1 MRPMTETSSPRSTT
15 PLRGTRTIL
24 LVVAAAVV
32 VSVVHYVDNY
42 VNYDDFPVPGPDATI
57 PAPSDTV
64 VGLAWFVFT
73 AFGAWGVGNL
83 VRGRVVPAVVGLAFY
98 SVSGLIGIGHY
109 TVPGALD
116 MPLWRQA
123 HVVADIALGVAIL
136 VLAARLFTQN
146 RERA

>member
-1 MRPMTETSSPRSTT
+1 MAEPASSMTTA
-15 PLRGTRTIL
+15 PLRGSRTIL
-24 LVVAAAVV
+24 VVVAVAVV

-42 VNYDDFPVPGPDATI
+42 VNYADYPVPGPDAAI

-73 AFGAWGVGNL
+73 AAGAWGVWNL
-83 VRGRVVPAVVGLAFY
+83 LRGRVVPAVVGLAFY

-109 TVPGALD
+109 TVSGALD

-123 HVVADIALGVAIL
+123 HVVADIALGVTIL
-136 VLAARLFTQN
+136 VLAARLFVQN

>member
-1 MRPMTETSSPRSTT
+1 MAVSGAS
-15 PLRGTRTIL
+15 LRGTRTIL
-24 LVVAAAVV
+24 VIVAIAVM

-42 VNYDDFPVPGPDATI
+42 VNYADYPVPGPDATI
-57 PAPSDTV
+57 PTPSDTV

-73 AFGAWGVGNL
+73 AFGAWGVWNI

-109 TVPGALD
+109 TVQGALD

-123 HVVADIALGVAIL
+123 HVVADIALGVTIL
-136 VLAARLFTQN
+136 VLAARLFAQN
-146 RERA
+146 RARA

>member
-1 MRPMTETSSPRSTT
+1 MRSMTESTA

-24 LVVAAAVV
+24 FVVAAAVL

-42 VNYDDFPVPGPDATI
+42 VNYDDFPVPGPGATI

-73 AFGAWGVGNL
+73 ALGAWGVWNL
-83 VRGRVVPAVVGLAFY
+83 VRGRVVPAVVGLASY

-123 HVVADIALGVAIL
+123 HVVADIALGVTIL
-136 VLAARLFTQN
+136 VLAARLFAQN
-146 RERA
+146 RARA

>member
-1 MRPMTETSSPRSTT
+1 MSDPTAPRGTSV
-15 PLRGTRTIL
+15 LRGTRAIL
-24 LVVAAAVV
+24 LVVALAVV

-42 VNYDDFPVPGPDATI
+42 VNYDDFPAPGPDATI
-57 PAPSDTV
+57 PTPSDTV

-73 AFGAWGVGNL
+73 AFGAWGVWNL
-83 VRGRVVPAVVGLAFY
+83 VRGRVVPAVVGLAVY

-123 HVVADIALGVAIL
+123 HVVADIVLGVTIL
-136 VLAARLFTQN
+136 VLAARLFAQN
-146 RERA
+146 RARA

>member
-1 MRPMTETSSPRSTT
+1 MSPMAESTSPRNTA

-24 LVVAAAVV
+24 LVVATAVA

-42 VNYDDFPVPGPDATI
+42 VNYDDYPVPGSDAAI

-73 AFGAWGVGNL
+73 AFGAFGVWNL
-83 VRGRVVPAVVGLAFY
+83 LHGRVVPAVVGLAVY

-123 HVVADIALGVAIL
+123 HVVADIALGVTIL
-136 VLAARLFTQN
+136 VLAARLFAQN

>member
-1 MRPMTETSSPRSTT
+1 MVETRA

-24 LVVAAAVV
+24 GVVAAAVV

-42 VNYDDFPVPGPDATI
+42 VNYADYPVPGPDASV

-73 AFGAWGVGNL
+73 AAGAWGVWNL
-83 VRGRVVPAVVGLAFY
+83 LRGRVVPAVIGLAFY

-123 HVVADIALGVAIL
+123 HVAADIALGVTIL
-136 VLAARLFTQN
+136 VLAARLFVQN
-146 RERA
+146 RTRARA

>member
-1 MRPMTETSSPRSTT
+1 MTESSTA
-15 PLRGTRTIL
+15 PLRGTRRI
-24 LVVAAAVV
+24 LVVVAIAVV

-42 VNYDDFPVPGPDATI
+42 VNYADYPVPGPDATI

-73 AFGAWGVGNL
+73 AFGAWGVWNL
-83 VRGRVVPAVVGLAFY
+83 LRCHVVPAVIGLAFY

-109 TVPGALD
+109 TVSGALD

-123 HVVADIALGVAIL
+123 HVVADIALGVTIL
-136 VLAARLFTQN
+136 LLAGRLFAQN
-146 RERA
+146 RARA

>member
-1 MRPMTETSSPRSTT
+1 MAESASPQTAS

-24 LVVAAAVV
+24 VVVAAAVV

-42 VNYDDFPVPGPDATI
+42 ANYADYPVPGPDATI

-73 AFGAWGVGNL
+73 AFGAWGVWNL
-83 VRGRVVPAVVGLAFY
+83 LRGRVVPAVIGLALY

-109 TVPGALD
+109 TVSGALD

-123 HVVADIALGVAIL
+123 HVVADIALGVTIL
-136 VLAARLFTQN
+136 VLAARLFSQN

>member
-1 MRPMTETSSPRSTT
+1 MAEPGVS
-15 PLRGTRTIL
+15 LRGARTIL
-24 LVVAAAVV
+24 VVVAIAVV

-42 VNYDDFPVPGPDATI
+42 VNYADYPVPGPDATI
-57 PAPSDTV
+57 PTPSDTV

-73 AFGAWGVGNL
+73 AVGAWGVWNL

-123 HVVADIALGVAIL
+123 HVVADIALGVTIL
-136 VLAARLFTQN
+136 VLAARLFAQN
-146 RERA
+146 RARA

>member
-1 MRPMTETSSPRSTT
+1 MVETRA

-24 LVVAAAVV
+24 GVVAAAVV

-42 VNYDDFPVPGPDATI
+42 VNYADYPVPGPDASV

-64 VGLAWFVFT
+64 IGLAWFVFT
-73 AFGAWGVGNL
+73 AAGAWGVWNL
-83 VRGRVVPAVVGLAFY
+83 LRGRVVPAVVGLAFY

-123 HVVADIALGVAIL
+123 RVAADIALGVTIL
-136 VLAARLFTQN
+136 VLAARLFVQN
-146 RERA
+146 RTRARA